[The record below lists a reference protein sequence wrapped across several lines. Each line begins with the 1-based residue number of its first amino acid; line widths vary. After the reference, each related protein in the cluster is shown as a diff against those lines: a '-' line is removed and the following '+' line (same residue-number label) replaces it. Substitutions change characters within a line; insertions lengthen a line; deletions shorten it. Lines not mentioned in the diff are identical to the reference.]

1 MVESSGKNRT
11 EWYDECVALQQ
22 EGELA
27 AAVSELRKLVEAHP
41 DYGLARLALGVFLY
55 QKGDE
60 EGALESL
67 KTACE
72 LEQDDP
78 FYFTALSAVAIKLG
92 DHDRAEA
99 ALMQAQEIRI
109 AAQIK
114 KMREL
119 RDKELAA
126 REERDRLNAE
136 SSSSNESESESES
149 ETQPEA

>member
-1 MVESSGKNRT
+1 MVESSSKTRT

-22 EGELA
+22 EGDLG
-27 AAVSELRKLVEAHP
+27 AAVSELKRLVAAHP

-55 QKGDE
+55 EKGDE
-60 EGALESL
+60 EGALEAL
-67 KTACE
+67 KKACE

-92 DHDRAEA
+92 DHERAEA

-119 RDKELAA
+119 RDKEVAA
-126 REERDRLNAE
+126 REERDRERTEQSAQGA
-136 SSSSNESESESES
+136 
-149 ETQPEA
+149 QPAP

>member
-1 MVESSGKNRT
+1 
-11 EWYDECVALQQ
+11 
-22 EGELA
+22 
-27 AAVSELRKLVEAHP
+27 
-41 DYGLARLALGVFLY
+41 
-55 QKGDE
+55 
-60 EGALESL
+60 
-67 KTACE
+67 
-72 LEQDDP
+72 
-78 FYFTALSAVAIKLG
+78 
-92 DHDRAEA
+92 
-99 ALMQAQEIRI
+99 MQAQEIRI